1 MTPEN
6 DLKMTPEVDTVVTER
21 PQQFRYTTAIPSLVE
36 KNARLARR
44 FRRTIRPDMLWNPFV
59 LRLTRE
65 LERFG
70 LAYEAGKRPKL
81 ILSTPPQVGKSMAA
95 EDFAAWMIGRRP
107 VAKLQNT
114 PDVHRC
120 GLLEPQRLM
129 PLRMY
134 WRAHRL
140 LSAPHL

>member
-1 MTPEN
+1 
-6 DLKMTPEVDTVVTER
+6 MTPEVDTIVTER
-21 PQQFRYTTAIPSLVE
+21 PEQFGYTTAVPKLTD

-44 FRRTIRPDMLWNPFV
+44 SFEAFRRTIRPDMLWNPFV

-95 EDFAAWMIGRRP
+95 EDSASWMIGRPAGRSEP
-107 VAKLQNT
+107 IRVATVDILARHDVT
-114 PDVHRC
+114 P
-120 GLLEPQRLM
+120 G
-129 PLRMY
+129 
-134 WRAHRL
+134 
-140 LSAPHL
+140 